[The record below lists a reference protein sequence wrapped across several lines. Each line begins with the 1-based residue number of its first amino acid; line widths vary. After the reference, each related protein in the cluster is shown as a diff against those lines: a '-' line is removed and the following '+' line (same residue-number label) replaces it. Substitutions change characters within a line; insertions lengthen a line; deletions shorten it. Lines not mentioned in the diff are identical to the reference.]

1 MKGIKN
7 KIRECWYLRWIL
19 LFSNWVFQGIL
30 RADKTEQIYKIGF
43 TLFFSSLF
51 YFLFDSYL
59 DSKFDL
65 LISFISGHTL
75 NWIINGSFYV
85 IFVHRLLITKLSKKD
100 LFNYLSLLKSRL
112 ENADWVLYSA
122 SFGSICNGKLKDS
135 SDLDV
140 SIVRKPGF
148 KNAIKS
154 IWFALREK
162 KTADLRRIPL
172 EIYISDTPENS
183 VNRFKAETCPVIL
196 YDKGD
201 ILKDYY
207 DKTMNLEE
215 ARKKNKVV

>member
-7 KIRECWYLRWIL
+7 KIRERWYLRWIL

-43 TLFFSSLF
+43 TLFFSFFF
-51 YFLFDSYL
+51 YFIFDSYL
-59 DSKFDL
+59 DSQFDL
-65 LISFISGHTL
+65 LLSFISGHSL
-75 NWIINGSFYV
+75 NWIVNGNFYV
-85 IFVHRLLITKLSKKD
+85 IFIHRLLIVKLSKKD
-100 LFNYLSLLKSRL
+100 LFDYLGLLRNKL
-112 ENADWVLYSA
+112 ENVDWVLYSA
-122 SFGSICNGKLKDS
+122 SFGSICGGKLKDS

-140 SIVRKPGF
+140 SIVRKPGL

-162 KTADLRRIPL
+162 KIADFKRIPL

-183 VNRFKAETCPVIL
+183 INRFKAETCPVIL

-201 ILKDYY
+201 VLKNYY

-215 ARKKNKVV
+215 AREINKVI

>member
-43 TLFFSSLF
+43 TIFFSFLFFF
-51 YFLFDSYL
+51 IFDSYL
-59 DSKFDL
+59 DSQFDL
-65 LISFISGHTL
+65 LLSFILGHTL
-75 NWIINGSFYV
+75 NWIVNGNFYV

-100 LFNYLSLLKSRL
+100 LFNYLGLLKSRL

-140 SIVRKPGF
+140 SIVRKSGF
-148 KNAIKS
+148 KNAMKS

-162 KTADLRRIPL
+162 KIADFKRIPL

-183 VNRFKAETCPVIL
+183 INRFKAETCPVIL
-196 YDKGD
+196 YDKGNT
-201 ILKDYY
+201 LKNYY

-215 ARKKNKVV
+215 AREINKVI